1 MKNKIVLLSLI
12 AIALCSCSKTKELY
26 KEHAYNSP
34 VFDENYYTEMNG
46 VDSLLISKESTF
58 VKSPMITPIYENIT
72 NKTNLGE
79 VDSSFKYGYLSKLYD
94 GRLKCDGYYQLS
106 RVQLNKTGYGTFF
119 PKQLKECATFGIA
132 LRGGSSCD
140 VPLRTELAFDLHIS
154 FYIHI
159 SNSEQYEKVNY
170 ELSNVKITTD
180 NGGSTQMISFF
191 NYGEIDG
198 AVGMSMSFD
207 MKEPTRTNLTDDMN
221 NKEKEHVSL
230 MLYEVILSDSIWL

>member
-1 MKNKIVLLSLI
+1 MKNKIVLLSLV

-46 VDSLLISKESTF
+46 VDSLSISKEINHV
-58 VKSPMITPIYENIT
+58 VKPRVKDISENIT
-72 NKTNLGE
+72 DNTNLGE
-79 VDSSFKYGYLSKLYD
+79 IDSSFKYGYLSKLYD

-132 LRGGSSCD
+132 VRGGSTCE
-140 VPLRTELAFDLHIS
+140 VPLRTELTYDLHIS
-154 FYIHI
+154 FYIHV

-170 ELSNVKITTD
+170 ELSDVKITTD

-191 NYGEIDG
+191 NGGEIDG

-207 MKEPTRTNLTDDMN
+207 MKEPTRINLTDDMN
-221 NKEKEHVSL
+221 DKEKEHVSL